1 MPGESSRVNGLKGGL
16 RKGYKYKNTLDKD
29 VQRDRLRKLI
39 CDKLEPLA
47 QAQIEH
53 ALGVKYLVLRN
64 PDGTYTRATNEEQLN
79 KALEAGAEQIRIYT
93 QAPSTAAF
101 TDLMNRA
108 LDKPAEQLRVTGADD
123 GPVEHVF
130 RWATPEPRPT
140 IIDTSARRELPKK
153 PDDG

>member
-1 MPGESSRVNGLKGGL
+1 MPWVTKGQKVVGSGIK
-16 RKGYKYKNTLDKD
+16 KGTKQPKSLDKE
-29 VQRDRLRKLI
+29 VQRARLREII
-39 CDKLEPLA
+39 CKALEPLA
-47 QAQIEH
+47 EAQIQH
-53 ALGVKYLVLRN
+53 ALGVNYLVLRN

-79 KALEAGAEQIRIYT
+79 KALECGAEQIRIYT